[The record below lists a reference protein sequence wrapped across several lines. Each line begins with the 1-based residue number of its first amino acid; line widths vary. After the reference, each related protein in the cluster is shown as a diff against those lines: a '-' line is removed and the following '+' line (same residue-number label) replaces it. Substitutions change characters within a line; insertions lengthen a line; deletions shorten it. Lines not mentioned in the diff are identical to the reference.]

1 MNNENESAPGSTW
14 VFEQTAASGQGH
26 WYCVGGGRFDEAG
39 FAVGSVRKLP
49 FRGYT
54 GDIMICPP
62 GTTPPGRR
70 SPPSFPMPRYNA
82 QLETELGDMP
92 LGLTWGFRHVHKSG
106 KGHPDDIGI
115 GWFDELGR
123 ARGKF
128 LLRLTSH
135 FKGIVIVCPP
145 GIAPPPGPYPPAVT
159 LSMKSS
165 ERARDDDADED
176 DGDEL

>member
-1 MNNENESAPGSTW
+1 MVDDNAIGSTW
-14 VFEQTAASGQGH
+14 VFEQTVASGQGH
-26 WYCVGGGRFDEAG
+26 WYRVGAGRFAAEG
-39 FAVGSVRKLP
+39 FAVGSVRKVP

-62 GTTPPGRR
+62 GIAPPGRR
-70 SPPSFPMPRYNA
+70 SPASFPILRYAA
-82 QLETELGDMP
+82 QIDGEDGEAP
-92 LGLTWGFRHVHKSG
+92 GLTWGFRHIHKSG

-115 GWFDELGR
+115 GWLDDEGR

-145 GIAPPPGPYPPAVT
+145 GVAPPPGPFPPAVILPT
-159 LSMKSS
+159 KPGESAP
-165 ERARDDDADED
+165 EEDAADEG
-176 DGDEL
+176 DGGSEI